1 MSGALPRFVEYGR
14 VSTAGQER
22 RQTLEGQLVAL
33 ERLRSSRPGIPVLPK
48 PVFENKHVSA
58 MEVPLEERAE
68 WTRVVEPLIRA
79 GAVDEVRV
87 AEFNRLI
94 REEGLDDTAYVMKLM
109 QKHKFIVVD
118 GSGSIHSASDFGRR
132 VALAIKGLMGGEE
145 WRDIRD
151 KTTNGRIKA
160 LRKGQPGS
168 GPAPTG
174 LKYRKGEGWSI
185 DEKWAPVIRRMYD
198 LCVQGTPL
206 VGISELL
213 NGEGIA
219 PPKGKGWN
227 FTFVRKI
234 LRNPAFKGELH
245 QKLQGVDYTLPV
257 PALVSEATW
266 DAAQAALTARRHVP
280 IRERYAVPALCRT
293 LARCGVCDSRMWVN
307 GGGGGGR
314 AKHTRYACP
323 QCKGGPYHRAD
334 LVDAAVWMAIR
345 DALMRADSI
354 ILAAATPQA
363 SGGDDT
369 AARELAEVQEHL
381 ARNERKVA
389 GLTARWK
396 RDAITDAEYDRELD
410 ALKDERTALSRRETL
425 AKRAIDAAE
434 RARLQQATLATTIQ
448 ALRSKIAGA
457 DFKTKR
463 AIVEAVV
470 PLETGCVRL
479 NPDYTFSIHGV
490 LPVISNAPAPE
501 PEPVAVTDDLDG
513 NYGGDTGGSASGAA
527 GGGVGGSTGGAPS
540 PSGTKDCSQSA
551 PRRRSAC
558 PRRCRPTRC
567 PGRTPSPR
575 RAPSAARPTRRC
587 PRGGWPR
594 RARRASCASRRCDG
608 AARPRAGWPRTGRRR
623 RGRHA
628 RSSACGRAR
637 CRSGAPRRTPRPGTG
652 STSRRAP
659 AACRCRWWRGP
670 SARRG

>member
-22 RQTLEGQLVAL
+22 RQTQEGQTVAL
-33 ERLRSSRPGIPVLPK
+33 ERLRSSRPGIPVLPGT
-48 PVFENKHVSA
+48 VFESHVSA
-58 MEVPLEERAE
+58 MEVALTERPE
-68 WTRVVEPLIRA
+68 WVRVIEPLIRA

-118 GSGSIHSASDFGRR
+118 GSGAIHSAGDFGRR

-174 LKYRKGEGWSI
+174 LKHRKGEGWSI
-185 DEKWAPVIRRMYD
+185 DEKWAPVIRRMFD

-245 QKLQGVDYTLPV
+245 QKLQGVDYTLTV
-257 PALVSEATW
+257 PPLVSVQTW
-266 DAAQAALTARRHVP
+266 DAAQAALTARRWVP
-280 IRERYAVPALCRT
+280 IRERYACFALCRN
-293 LARCGVCDSRMWVN
+293 LARCGTCDSRMWVN
-307 GGGGGGR
+307 GGGAGGR

-323 QCKGGPYHRAD
+323 RCKGGPYHRAD

-345 DALMRADSI
+345 DALMRADGI
-354 ILAAATPQA
+354 ILAAATPLA

-381 ARNERKVA
+381 ARNERKVG

-410 ALKDERTALSRRETL
+410 TLKDERTALARRETV

-448 ALRSKIAGA
+448 ALRGKIAGA
-457 DFKTKR
+457 DQKTRR

-470 PLETGCVRL
+470 PMDTGCIRL
-479 NPDYTFSIHGV
+479 NTDYTFSIHGV
-490 LPVISNAPAPE
+490 LPVISNSPMPELEPAS
-501 PEPVAVTDDLDG
+501 ADDDG
-513 NYGGDTGGSASGAA
+513 EGNG
-527 GGGVGGSTGGAPS
+527 GGSTEGSTAATGNGVPS
-540 PSGTKDCSQSA
+540 PVVPKDSLESV
-551 PRRRSAC
+551 PWKR
-558 PRRCRPTRC
+558 
-567 PGRTPSPR
+567 
-575 RAPSAARPTRRC
+575 
-587 PRGGWPR
+587 
-594 RARRASCASRRCDG
+594 
-608 AARPRAGWPRTGRRR
+608 
-623 RGRHA
+623 
-628 RSSACGRAR
+628 
-637 CRSGAPRRTPRPGTG
+637 
-652 STSRRAP
+652 
-659 AACRCRWWRGP
+659 
-670 SARRG
+670 